1 MLKLLLKIW
10 PAFTPIIVYILW
22 VFVVEGLILK
32 KILKKEEIIEGE
44 KVVGEKTTQK
54 IAENPVKKAGKF
66 SLKNRCFVTI
76 VYMTLVLAILILISM
91 AF

>member
-10 PAFTPIIVYILW
+10 PAFIPIIVYIFW
-22 VFVVEGLILK
+22 VYIFEGVVLK
-32 KILKKEEIIEGE
+32 KILKKEKVIEGK
-44 KVVGEKTTQK
+44 KVVGEKTTQNSIKK
-54 IAENPVKKAGKF
+54 IGKF

-76 VYMTLVLAILILISM
+76 IYMTLVLAILILIAM

>member
-10 PAFTPIIVYILW
+10 PAFIPIIVYIFW
-22 VFVVEGLILK
+22 VYVVEGVV
-32 KILKKEEIIEGE
+32 LKKEKIIEGE
-44 KVVGEKTTQK
+44 KIVGEKTTQK
-54 IAENPVKKAGKF
+54 PAENPAEKAGKF

-76 VYMTLVLAILILISM
+76 VYMTLVLAILILIAM

>member
-22 VFVVEGLILK
+22 VYIIEGVVLK
-32 KILKKEEIIEGE
+32 KFLKKEEIIEGE
-44 KVVGEKTTQK
+44 KIVGEKTTQK
-54 IAENPVKKAGKF
+54 TAEKVGKF

-76 VYMTLVLAILILISM
+76 VYMSLVLAILILIAM

>member
-10 PAFTPIIVYILW
+10 PAFIPIMVYIFW
-22 VFVVEGLILK
+22 VYVVEGVILK
-32 KILKKEEIIEGE
+32 KFLKKEEVIEGE
-44 KVVGEKTTQK
+44 KIVGEKTTK
-54 IAENPVKKAGKF
+54 NSAEKAGKF

-76 VYMTLVLAILILISM
+76 VYMTLVLAILILIAM

>member
-10 PAFTPIIVYILW
+10 PAFIPIIVYIFW
-22 VFVVEGLILK
+22 VYIFEGVVLK
-32 KILKKEEIIEGE
+32 KILKKEKVIEGK
-44 KVVGEKTTQK
+44 KVVGEKTTQNSIEK
-54 IAENPVKKAGKF
+54 IGKF

-76 VYMTLVLAILILISM
+76 IYMTLVLAILILIAM

>member
-10 PAFTPIIVYILW
+10 PAFIPIIVYIFW
-22 VFVVEGLILK
+22 VYVVEGMV
-32 KILKKEEIIEGE
+32 LKKEKIIEGE
-44 KVVGEKTTQK
+44 KIVGEKTTQK
-54 IAENPVKKAGKF
+54 PAENPAEKAGKF

-76 VYMTLVLAILILISM
+76 VYMTLVLAILILIAM

>member
-22 VFVVEGLILK
+22 VYVVEGLILK

-44 KVVGEKTTQK
+44 KVVGEKATQK
-54 IAENPVKKAGKF
+54 PAENLAKKAGKF

-76 VYMTLVLAILILISM
+76 VYMTLVLAILILITM

>member
-10 PAFTPIIVYILW
+10 PAFTPIIVYIFW
-22 VFVVEGLILK
+22 VYIIEGVVLK
-32 KILKKEEIIEGE
+32 KFLKKEEIIEGE
-44 KVVGEKTTQK
+44 KIVGEKTTQK
-54 IAENPVKKAGKF
+54 PAEKVGKF

-76 VYMTLVLAILILISM
+76 VYMSLVLAILILIAM